1 MSDLMSSHDL
11 FQDGQFSP
19 AAKKRGNAHLKV
31 WTEHVLDERCIS
43 EDLEGPAVNPS
54 KAQKYDASE
63 VLWLVSSKVS
73 FVFKARALPAAQS
86 RWVISPEKLV
96 VKLRLQALQPTLVSS
111 SHQSLVL
118 LQGPERLLQ
127 ASSKQPRAHRAT
139 DPHVA

>member
-1 MSDLMSSHDL
+1 MSMSSHDL
-11 FQDGQFSP
+11 FQVGQFSP
-19 AAKKRGNAHLKV
+19 AAKNRGNAHLKV

-63 VLWLVSSKVS
+63 VLWLVSSKAS

-86 RWVISPEKLV
+86 RWVISEKLV

-127 ASSKQPRAHRAT
+127 ASSKQPRDHRAT